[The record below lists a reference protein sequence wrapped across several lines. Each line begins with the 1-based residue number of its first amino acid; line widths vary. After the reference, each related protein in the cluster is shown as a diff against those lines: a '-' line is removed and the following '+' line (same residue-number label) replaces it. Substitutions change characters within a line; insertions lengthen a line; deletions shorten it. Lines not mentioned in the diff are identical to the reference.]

1 MEKRLLYFTI
11 LVLLTLMIVGITDSL
26 SQKVSHKDKEQP
38 THSQHKQ
45 IGIYNPNQKNFP
57 TPAIINDR
65 HETRNSTTKK
75 EEDRNPN
82 NSSDFF
88 YGLVSF
94 FKNRWNDIFLTLFTF
109 FVALFTYLL
118 YKATAGLWGVAKDQS
133 EDIKQSIAIAKETA
147 EAVKIQAE
155 IMRQE
160 LALKQ
165 RAKIQVRDIVIPHFE
180 DLFEKSEFL
189 KGQLSVVNVGGMAA
203 NIIHIGAW
211 FEVGYGKRIPTE
223 RPEESEKPNVPNPKP
238 DRLEAGQSFT
248 YNFIDNRT
256 PGSSYDS
263 IRMGKSDCT
272 LYAIGY
278 IEYTDTT
285 GVVKRT
291 AFFRE
296 YRLPKDRIGG
306 YKEERKFFPVE
317 GYEYEE

>member
-133 EDIKQSIAIAKETA
+133 EDIKQSIAIA
-147 EAVKIQAE
+147 
-155 IMRQE
+155 
-160 LALKQ
+160 
-165 RAKIQVRDIVIPHFE
+165 
-180 DLFEKSEFL
+180 
-189 KGQLSVVNVGGMAA
+189 
-203 NIIHIGAW
+203 
-211 FEVGYGKRIPTE
+211 
-223 RPEESEKPNVPNPKP
+223 
-238 DRLEAGQSFT
+238 
-248 YNFIDNRT
+248 
-256 PGSSYDS
+256 
-263 IRMGKSDCT
+263 
-272 LYAIGY
+272 
-278 IEYTDTT
+278 
-285 GVVKRT
+285 
-291 AFFRE
+291 
-296 YRLPKDRIGG
+296 
-306 YKEERKFFPVE
+306 
-317 GYEYEE
+317 